1 MIYLSRV
8 LVAANETQASQRAVD
23 NSVGS
28 NPPPSGSW
36 HGYPVCGAASRNIG
50 NRAGKTHVGIIGT
63 PESGAD
69 GQAAAFSMWI

>member
-28 NPPPSGSW
+28 NPPLVDPGT
-36 HGYPVCGAASRNIG
+36 GIPCVVQLPETLEIG
-50 NRAGKTHVGIIGT
+50 LAKH
-63 PESGAD
+63 
-69 GQAAAFSMWI
+69 MWG